1 MPKKV
6 DWGAAAE
13 RTGLT
18 KENGGKPGAT
28 DRVLELRRLRVVE
41 LAIDEIAPNP
51 QQPRRLFDDASG
63 EGNTLEKLA
72 ADIRQNGVLQAI
84 LVVERAPGQYQIVAG
99 ERRWRAASLAGL
111 GQIPARILT
120 QREWPRPLDDREI
133 MALAMAENYQRKDL
147 EPQEAAAN
155 ARQLAELGYTQVEIG
170 RILGRSQGYISRLL
184 AGAEAAENM
193 RDAYSA
199 SPAILAEAQQIEDPA
214 ARENMTRQVATGKA
228 GLRQVRAA
236 RKAEKAAA
244 DPVRTL
250 RDAAGVFVLA
260 VAPVNARPAEY
271 AAHYDDVRAILTETE
286 SIIGQALEALRQA
299 HKTAKGEASGQT
311 KEKET

>member
-1 MPKKV
+1 M
-6 DWGAAAE
+6 D

-51 QQPRRLFDDASG
+51 QQPRRLFDDASD

-184 AGAEAAENM
+184 AGAEVAEAAATAQNM

-199 SPAILAEAQQIEDPA
+199 SPAVLAEAQRIEDPA
-214 ARENMTRQVATGKA
+214 TRDAMLRQVAAGEA
-228 GLRQVRAA
+228 GLRQVRAV

-250 RDAAGVFVLA
+250 QDAAGVFVLA

-286 SIIGQALEALRQA
+286 SIIDQALEALRQA
-299 HKTAKGEASGQT
+299 HKAARGEIGAL
-311 KEKET
+311 